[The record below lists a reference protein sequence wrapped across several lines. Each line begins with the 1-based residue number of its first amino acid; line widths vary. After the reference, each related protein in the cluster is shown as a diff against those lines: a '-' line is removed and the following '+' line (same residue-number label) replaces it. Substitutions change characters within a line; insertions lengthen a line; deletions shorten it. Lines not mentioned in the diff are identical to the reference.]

1 MPDLIARP
9 YRGAD
14 DLRKMQA
21 LVSAAYQQTDIRVGD
36 VAWIVRGRT
45 HRELGLD
52 IRLWE
57 AGEALI
63 GWTFFQSS
71 GSFNLFAAPK
81 AASNDLVDEM
91 LAIVDGM
98 AREAIAAGD
107 PITALSTYGIVAGRS
122 PLDDALASG
131 LTRNGFTPETFGG
144 GVLMRDLTALPEPSP
159 PPGYRLAIVDT
170 PERIIGRVEAHRAA
184 FAPSELSRKAYE
196 RVRRTWPY
204 RAELDQIIESE
215 AGEVVAFCT
224 AWLDE
229 ASAAG
234 LLEPV
239 GTRPDH
245 QRRGLASAACRAAL
259 IALRDAGARAAQVA
273 FASPQARA
281 LYESLGFT
289 LAYDEISYTKAL
301 PWSDSR

>member
-1 MPDLIARP
+1 MPELMVRP

-14 DLRKMQA
+14 DLRRMQA
-21 LVSAAYQQTDIRVGD
+21 LVSAAYEQTDIRVGD
-36 VAWIVRGRT
+36 VAWLVRGHT

-57 AGEALI
+57 AGETLI

-71 GSFNLFAAPK
+71 GAFHFFAAPE
-81 AASNDLVDEM
+81 AAADDLIDEM
-91 LAIVDGM
+91 LATVDGM
-98 AREAIAAGD
+98 AREAIVAGD
-107 PITALSTYGIVAGRS
+107 PISALSTYGIVAGRS

-131 LTRNGFTPETFGG
+131 LARNGFAPETFGG
-144 GVLMRDLTALPEPSP
+144 GVLARDLTTLMESSL
-159 PPGYRLAIVDT
+159 PPGCRLATVDT

-184 FAPSELSRKAYE
+184 FAPSELTRKTYE

-204 RAELDQIIESE
+204 RQELDQIVETE

-229 ASAAG
+229 ANAAG

-259 IALRDAGARAAQVA
+259 LALRDAGARSAQVA

-289 LAYDEISYTKAL
+289 LAYDEVSYTKAL
-301 PWSDSR
+301 S